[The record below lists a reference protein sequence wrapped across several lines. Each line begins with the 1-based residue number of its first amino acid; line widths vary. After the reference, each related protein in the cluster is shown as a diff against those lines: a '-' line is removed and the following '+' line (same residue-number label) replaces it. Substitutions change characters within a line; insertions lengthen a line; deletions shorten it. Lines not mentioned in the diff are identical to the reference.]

1 MLNNKNQNQ
10 LKRYLQK
17 IKKALNQNKT
27 TDEQTNRKIWFT
39 KQINMHLIFQQF
51 ETLRYFGD
59 SIFNGKITIGEDDK
73 KTKQSIKH
81 CFRI

>member
-1 MLNNKNQNQ
+1 
-10 LKRYLQK
+10 
-17 IKKALNQNKT
+17 
-27 TDEQTNRKIWFT
+27 
-39 KQINMHLIFQQF
+39 MHLIFQQF